1 MTFRQAAAKPC
12 SGCELSRCPDV
23 AFFTERHG
31 PKLGRGPAA
40 CPKCAI
46 EEEGENQ
53 FKARITAP
61 AAIST
66 PPATVAGVIRSP
78 RNMDAKT
85 ITKTTLS
92 LSTGATREA

>member
-23 AFFTERHG
+23 AFLRSGMGQNLAE
-31 PKLGRGPAA
+31 GRPLAQNA
-40 CPKCAI
+40 QLRRR
-46 EEEGENQ
+46 NQ

-66 PPATVAGVIRSP
+66 PPATVARVIRSP

>member
-23 AFFTERHG
+23 AFLRSGMGQNLAE
-31 PKLGRGPAA
+31 GRPLAQNAQLRRRG
-40 CPKCAI
+40 
-46 EEEGENQ
+46 NQ

-66 PPATVAGVIRSP
+66 PPATVARVIRSP